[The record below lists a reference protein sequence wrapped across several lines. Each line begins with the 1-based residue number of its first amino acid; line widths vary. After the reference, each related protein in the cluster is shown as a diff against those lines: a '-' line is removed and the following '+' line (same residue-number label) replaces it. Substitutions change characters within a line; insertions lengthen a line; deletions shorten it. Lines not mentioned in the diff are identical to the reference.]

1 VKIAHLSQYFQ
12 PKIGYNDLYLPLK
25 QQETGHEVCVIT
37 SDRYMP
43 NTRFFGNVMAERI
56 VGTGTFREEGILT
69 YRLPCLLEIKNV
81 GLLVRG
87 IKKALSMSK
96 PDVVHCHDVISTNL
110 IAVAFH
116 KKSLDYAFVADS
128 ITGTFHPD
136 KARKMAY
143 LFYKY
148 SLFPYIANKVDKF
161 IAITDGAQRWLSEE
175 IGVATR
181 RIELIPLGADM
192 NLFVRNIARRKGIRQ
207 ALGLSDDAVLIV
219 YSGKI
224 IPEKELEVLVQA
236 VSSLPLD
243 LKRKV
248 HMLLVGNGRESYT
261 ERISKLADRQGL
273 SNKLHL
279 HPAVHRIQ
287 LPDYY
292 SSADIAIW
300 PGTPSNSIIEAMSTE
315 LPIIIAKYQSSEQ
328 EAQDTSS
335 LFSYQYDT
343 SNLLEYNNGLRFSR
357 GSFEQLAKCI
367 EKLAEDEKL
376 RRNMGLEGRRLV
388 EEKLNWNEISKKT
401 LELYKRILSSHRSD
415 PADIA

>member
-1 VKIAHLSQYFQ
+1 MRIAHLSQYFQ
-12 PKIGYNDLYLPLK
+12 PKIGYNDLYLPLG
-25 QQETGHEVCVIT
+25 QQEMGHEVCVIT

-43 NTRFFGNVMAERI
+43 NTRFFRNVMAERVI
-56 VGTGTFREEGILT
+56 GTGTFREEGILT

-96 PDVVHCHDVISTNL
+96 PDVVHCHDVISANL

-116 KKSLDYAFVADS
+116 KKSFDYAFIADS

-136 KARKMAY
+136 KARKLAY
-143 LFYKY
+143 LFYKH
-148 SLFPYIANKVDKF
+148 SVFPHIANKVDKF
-161 IAITDGAQRWLSEE
+161 IAITDGALRWLSEE
-175 IGVATR
+175 IGIAAR

-192 NLFVRNIARRKGIRQ
+192 NLFERNMVKRKEIRQ
-207 ALGLSDDAVLIV
+207 ALGLSNDAVLIV

-224 IPEKELEVLVQA
+224 IPEKELEILVQA
-236 VSSLPLD
+236 VGSLPSHL
-243 LKRKV
+243 RPKV
-248 HMLLVGNGRESYT
+248 HMLLVGDGRESYI
-261 ERISKLADRQGL
+261 ERISKIAGTQGL
-273 SNKLHL
+273 SSKLHL
-279 HPAVHRIQ
+279 HPAVHRTQ

-292 SSADIAIW
+292 SSADIAVW
-300 PGTPSNSIIEAMSTE
+300 PGSPSNSIIEAMSTE
-315 LPIIIAKYQSSEQ
+315 LPIIIANYQSSKQ

-367 EKLAEDEKL
+367 EKLAEGEKL

-388 EEKLNWNEISKKT
+388 EEKLNWNEISRKT
-401 LELYKRILSSHRSD
+401 LEVYKRILSSTRSD